1 MGFPGGS
8 NSKESI
14 CNVGDLSSI
23 PGLRRSPEEGNGNL
37 LQYSC
42 LENPMGRGLCQ
53 ACSPW
58 GRKESDT
65 SEQLHFTLPPQ
76 LSQGEYLLCPVCPV
90 SLGRSPRQDSSRFWD
105 MTRLG
110 WRSVEGLQSQ
120 PKKGR
125 QRGNGTT
132 YTAFS
137 FLSLGLLSQN
147 GL

>member
-8 NSKESI
+8 DSKESI
-14 CNVGDLSSI
+14 CNVGDLGSI

-37 LQYSC
+37 LQYSG

-58 GRKESDT
+58 GRKEMDT
-65 SEQLHFTLPPQ
+65 VERLHFTLPPQ
-76 LSQGEYLLCPVCPV
+76 LSQGEYLLCPVCPG
-90 SLGRSPRQDSSRFWD
+90 SPGRSPLQDSSRFWD

-110 WRSVEGLQSQ
+110 WWSVEGLRSQ

-132 YTAFS
+132 YTAS
-137 FLSLGLLSQN
+137 SLLSLGLLSQN
-147 GL
+147 GP